1 KVAMRWNR
9 GGPLRSSVEASVM
22 LVERRGWVIAAEI
35 GSTGDRMSLM
45 SWRKA
50 AAFKRWHEPDDARV
64 SRPESVSGSEW
75 NSPGRLGNSS
85 GLLGSSRSAF
95 RSRSGKIEFVQ
106 LRLKG
111 IEIV

>member
-1 KVAMRWNR
+1 
-9 GGPLRSSVEASVM
+9 M

-64 SRPESVSGSEW
+64 SRPESVSGSE
-75 NSPGRLGNSS
+75 
-85 GLLGSSRSAF
+85 
-95 RSRSGKIEFVQ
+95 
-106 LRLKG
+106 
-111 IEIV
+111 